1 MTELTKSIKLSEC
14 SWIWQFWQI
23 IVNFITAKLAWQNW
37 KFEEILVK
45 FVTGKSAKWMWRIW
59 QIFAI
64 FVTVCICG
72 HISRNLEVNYK
83 RNWETEA
90 RHEGN
95 LTDWLLTGNRQKTN
109 GILWPRLYVHKNT
122 KGTDQLKRTWKI
134 SEKILTSIDV
144 HWILC
149 TQQNLNNY
157 TLQSSLSW
165 GELSPWVG
173 SLSKNKQKWIK
184 KLPNIYGIITHFYEW
199 KSVITHS
206 GWDERIK
213 C

>member
-1 MTELTKSIKLSEC
+1 MSQWNQLSGCDKFDKFLPFLLLCTFVDISQETWRQTIKKELKDRSKTWGKLD
-14 SWIWQFWQI
+14 W
-23 IVNFITAKLAWQNW
+23 
-37 KFEEILVK
+37 LV
-45 FVTGKSAKWMWRIW
+45 
-59 QIFAI
+59 
-64 FVTVCICG
+64 
-72 HISRNLEVNYK
+72 
-83 RNWETEA
+83 
-90 RHEGN
+90 
-95 LTDWLLTGNRQKTN
+95 TDWQQTKNQWHSLAETLCA
-109 GILWPRLYVHKNT
+109 YKNT

-213 C
+213 CYNLYFCFFSLYLHLTMFWYWIRRNYLLITFKSERVIFL

>member
-1 MTELTKSIKLSEC
+1 M
-14 SWIWQFWQI
+14 
-23 IVNFITAKLAWQNW
+23 
-37 KFEEILVK
+37 
-45 FVTGKSAKWMWRIW
+45 
-59 QIFAI
+59 
-64 FVTVCICG
+64 
-72 HISRNLEVNYK
+72 
-83 RNWETEA
+83 
-90 RHEGN
+90 
-95 LTDWLLTGNRQKTN
+95 TDWWLTGNRQKTN

-184 KLPNIYGIITHFYEW
+184 KLPNIYGIITHTFLWMEECYYSFWMGW
-199 KSVITHS
+199 KNKVLKFLFLFLLIIFALDNVLILNEEKLLVDHF
-206 GWDERIK
+206 
-213 C
+213 

>member
-1 MTELTKSIKLSEC
+1 MTELKKSIKLSEC

-122 KGTDQLKRTWKI
+122 KGTDQLKGTLRDLRENIDFNRCPLENMHSTTLKQLYLAKFTKLRRVVSMSWITEQKQTEVNKKTTKYLWK
-134 SEKILTSIDV
+134 
-144 HWILC
+144 H
-149 TQQNLNNY
+149 Y
-157 TLQSSLSW
+157 TL
-165 GELSPWVG
+165 
-173 SLSKNKQKWIK
+173 
-184 KLPNIYGIITHFYEW
+184 KLMAECHY
-199 KSVITHS
+199 
-206 GWDERIK
+206 
-213 C
+213 